1 MSDTI
6 SVTGLVATT
15 PRHITTSEGLAITS
29 FRLASSQR
37 RYDRTQQRWIDAD
50 TNWYTVSCFRGLASN
65 AAGSVVKGD
74 RVMVSGRLKIRDW
87 DAGVP
92 LTLGAEVATYVI
104 DGDTRKLNV
113 VTVPGVRSG
122 LTHLADRIPVVF
134 FDPEDTYQ
142 DFVLPCFVFV
152 LPRWLQGYSFALR
165 GLGTCVFRL
174 ISLLACQCESTLDKQ
189 T

>member
-74 RVMVSGRLKIRDW
+74 RIMVSGRLKIRDW
-87 DAGVP
+87 ENTD
-92 LTLGAEVATYVI
+92 
-104 DGDTRKLNV
+104 
-113 VTVPGVRSG
+113 RSG
-122 LTHLADRIPVVF
+122 TTVEIEADNLGHDLFWGTSTFTRNLTSGAD
-134 FDPEDTYQ
+134 ESGSAGSETTE
-142 DFVLPCFVFV
+142 
-152 LPRWLQGYSFALR
+152 FAD
-165 GLGTCVFRL
+165 GANGDGWVAV
-174 ISLLACQCESTLDKQ
+174 SA
-189 T
+189 